1 HSTHKTRSTE
11 IARLS
16 ASLTGI
22 SAGAPDWPGRGRR
35 VEIGGARFAIGRA
48 ERYLGG
54 PASEPCGT
62 IAARAFQRQEV
73 ESVGSIGR
81 IPVLLSIAAALL
93 VPGRL
98 EAQSAHE
105 REAYFR
111 AVAEYFALPPDEVAI
126 LGSWDLPPDE
136 IPVVLFVAARA
147 GVSPEALTAL
157 RESGASWASLASR
170 YRIGAAQLHVP
181 LSRSPDGGALAETYR
196 RYAATPA
203 G

>member
-1 HSTHKTRSTE
+1 M
-11 IARLS
+11 
-16 ASLTGI
+16 
-22 SAGAPDWPGRGRR
+22 
-35 VEIGGARFAIGRA
+35 
-48 ERYLGG
+48 
-54 PASEPCGT
+54 
-62 IAARAFQRQEV
+62 
-73 ESVGSIGR
+73 GSIGR

-203 G
+203 GQWSEISLSDEEIVTLVNVRVLSSVLGVPPDRVLERRSSSSGFAQLYARMIG